1 MLTDGAHDGRSFVHV
16 GKFQTYAGGSARTK
30 ERSGVFDVYDAQSA
44 VEFVVSRINE
54 PHHRHLLHARHE
66 TRGGDIAFRDD
77 ERYLVAGT
85 DAKLSCEITPENDA
99 ETAGL
104 EFVDRTHANGRRNV
118 AHRRFGSR
126 IYAANHGALDARS
139 C

>member
-30 ERSGVFDVYDAQSA
+30 ERSGVCDIHNAQSA
-44 VEFVVSRINE
+44 VEFVVPRINE
-54 PHHRHLLHARHE
+54 THHLHLLHARHE
-66 TRGGDIAFRDD
+66 TRGSDIAFGDD

-85 DAKLSCEITPENDA
+85 DAKLSCEISPENDA

-104 EFVDRTHANGRRNV
+104 EVVDRAHAHGRRNL

-126 IYAANHGALDARS
+126 IYAANHGTLDARS